1 MSFAMLD
8 GVNNLVHVETRP
20 RASPPAFAYLRPVTA
35 VLAKLLSK
43 EAKDLNMDTT
53 RIAKMIWIVVL
64 TLLSGYT
71 DSIGFVHSAKVW
83 ASGRLVWEE
92 VAKSGAGYALGAVT
106 YWWVIKYLNEFGI
119 VSPEIQTLGWFV
131 VTIAGVA
138 LLSGDFFSWPLAD
151 RGVALGILLGL
162 GWLVVRSHGG

>member
-1 MSFAMLD
+1 
-8 GVNNLVHVETRP
+8 
-20 RASPPAFAYLRPVTA
+20 
-35 VLAKLLSK
+35 
-43 EAKDLNMDTT
+43 MDTS
-53 RIAKMIWIVVL
+53 RIAKIVWIVAL

-71 DSIGFVHSAKVW
+71 DSLGFVHSARVW
-83 ASGRLVWEE
+83 ANGEFVWGEAARSGL
-92 VAKSGAGYALGAVT
+92 GYALGSVT
-106 YWWVIKYLNEFGI
+106 YWWAIKYLNEFGI

-138 LLSGDFFSWPLAD
+138 LLSGDFFHWPLAD